1 VTNPDSDASP
11 GTASRTDGDFEKWLV
26 RILLGLAFG
35 LAFGI
40 EGMTL
45 IRSFL
50 IDQEED
56 PTEQTTDARPILR
69 EGDALVPSLAPSVRA
84 HRLRL
89 KAYPDEWTF
98 TLTARPDS
106 LADRSYTV
114 TFDRLVLDNGTELT
128 SAPSHTWA
136 PSDTA
141 SFGASWTF
149 PVGQRPTSVTI
160 TAAFEVTPDSTASAT
175 RTVDLGHV
183 PVRQQ

>member
-1 VTNPDSDASP
+1 MATPDSDSSPDASV
-11 GTASRTDGDFEKWLV
+11 STDEVYEKWLV

-56 PTEQTTDARPILR
+56 PTEQTTNARPILQ
-69 EGDALVPSLAPSVRA
+69 EGDALVPALAPSVRA

-89 KAYPDEWTF
+89 KAYEDEWTF
-98 TLTARPDS
+98 TLTTRPDS

-128 SAPSHTWA
+128 SAPSRTWA
-136 PSDTA
+136 PTDTA
-141 SFGASWTF
+141 SFTASWTL
-149 PVGQRPTSVTI
+149 PVGQRPTSITI
-160 TAAFEVTPDSTASAT
+160 TGASPLPTDSTATTT